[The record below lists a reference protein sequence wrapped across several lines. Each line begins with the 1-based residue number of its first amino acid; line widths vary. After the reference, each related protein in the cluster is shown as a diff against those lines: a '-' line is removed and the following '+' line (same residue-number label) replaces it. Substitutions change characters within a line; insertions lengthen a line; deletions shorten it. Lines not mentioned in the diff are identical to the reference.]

1 VLDHLVPQVSGYVI
15 YEGPSVLDDA
25 PIVMIATDGSS
36 NRKTGDMIQTWI
48 LRSDVKPMEAVK
60 DGRDASICGECKHR
74 GELGKGRSCYVTV
87 HQAPNSV
94 FAAYKRGV
102 YAPFP
107 GPHVFLGRKIR
118 LGAYGDPAA
127 VPYDVLFSLT
137 RGSIGWTGYTHAWKR
152 ADPRLRHLCMA
163 SCDSVEEHLHAA
175 GRGWRVFRTRLPE
188 ERDTPRLDGEALCPA
203 SEEAGH
209 KLTCEQC
216 MACGGVG
223 LHGRRGHIVI
233 SAHGSTGIVANYKRN
248 FGSIPI
254 VAEAS

>member
-1 VLDHLVPQVSGYVI
+1 MSGYVV
-15 YEGPSVLDDA
+15 YEGPSLLDGA

-60 DGRDASICGECKHR
+60 DGRDASICGDCRHR

-94 FAAYKRGV
+94 YAAYKRGS
-102 YAPFP
+102 YGPFP
-107 GPHVFLGRKIR
+107 GPDLFVDRKIR

-127 VPYDVLFSLT
+127 VPYEVLFNVLG
-137 RGSIGWTGYTHAWKR
+137 RAAGWTGYTHAWRR
-152 ADPRLRHLCMA
+152 ADPRLRNLCMA
-163 SCDSVEEHLHAA
+163 SCDSVAEHLDAA
-175 GRGWRVFRTRLPE
+175 SRGWRVFRTRLPD
-188 ERDTPRLDGEALCPA
+188 ERAAPRLHGEALCPA

-209 KLTCEQC
+209 KLTCETC
-216 MACGGVG
+216 MACSGAG
-223 LHGRRGHIVI
+223 LSGRRGHIVI
-233 SAHGSTGIVANYKRN
+233 SAHGAAGIVSNYKRN

-254 VAEAS
+254 ITEAA